1 MACYLSCSDKEM
13 ERWRQLR
20 GRNRR
25 YIISILGYTVMLI
38 NKSARFVSSVTQLV
52 VPKAF
57 RMALTQCGWAPA
69 VSRPARG
76 KRDVV
81 ALRWGHNQEIYWW
94 RGSVFWQA
102 TSVRM
107 AGQTK
112 QLSSRTAFT
121 INTFLSCYWRSN
133 MLVYCTKRVDFSVS
147 VYIVSQA
154 VFVAAIYKFH
164 KMKSSLC
171 HWVLIII
178 PQHPVS
184 HSISHQKFG
193 NTNKTK
199 ITFSAFIFHNLR

>member
-1 MACYLSCSDKEM
+1 MACYLSCSDKQM
-13 ERWRQLR
+13 ERWRQLC
-20 GRNRR
+20 GGNRW
-25 YIISILGYTVMLI
+25 YIISTLGYAVMLI

-52 VPKAF
+52 IPKGF

-102 TSVRM
+102 TSVRK

-121 INTFLSCYWRSN
+121 IDTFLSCYWWSN

-147 VYIVSQA
+147 VYIVSQGLWLPYINSIKWNPL
-154 VFVAAIYKFH
+154 FVTE
-164 KMKSSLC
+164 SLK
-171 HWVLIII
+171 IT

-184 HSISHQKFG
+184 HSISHQKFFG
-193 NTNKTK
+193 NTRTTTK
-199 ITFSAFIFHNLR
+199 